1 MIIFYAGSGAKDFE
15 ILHEEPSQE
24 EWDKLK
30 RNITRLLLLQ
40 GKSDAS
46 EIFGNI
52 PFKLSKGTNFFD
64 DDFFVLKAT
73 LQLEEYVD
81 MNGLK
86 ADSKSSVHF
95 QNIAKA
101 FNELGY
107 YVRFIVAIPSK
118 DNAPTLVEVSKPDI
132 SSEVV
137 LRAITDAQ
145 HLIYSSGAVSAVDRV
160 HTALHGYLK
169 KICDLAS
176 ITYSINP
183 SLTEL
188 FKQIRVQHPIFIVNF
203 NSSEEIKRL
212 FGALAT
218 IIDSLN
224 IIRNRASVAHPNE
237 NLLDESEAIL
247 VINCVRSIMHYLDR
261 KLQ

>member
-1 MIIFYAGSGAKDFE
+1 MIIFYSGSGAKDLE
-15 ILHEEPSQE
+15 ILQEEPSQE
-24 EWDKLK
+24 MWVKLK
-30 RNITRLLLLQ
+30 RNIIRLLSLQ
-40 GKSDAS
+40 GKSDAADLM
-46 EIFGNI
+46 GNI
-52 PFKLSKGTNFFD
+52 PFKLNKGTNFFD
-64 DDFFVLKAT
+64 DDFFVLNVT
-73 LQLEEYVD
+73 LQLEEYVE

-101 FNELGY
+101 FNELDY
-107 YVRFIVAIPSK
+107 YVRFIVAIPLK
-118 DNAPTLVEVSKPDI
+118 DNAPKLVEVSKPDI

-160 HTALHGYLK
+160 HTALHGYFK
-169 KICDLAS
+169 KICDLES
-176 ITYSINP
+176 IPYSKDP

-188 FKQIRVQHPIFIVNF
+188 FKQIRLQHPIFVANF
-203 NSSEEIKRL
+203 NSSDEIKRL
-212 FGALAT
+212 FGALGT

-224 IIRNRASVAHPNE
+224 TIRNRASVAHPNE
-237 NLLDESEAIL
+237 NLLDESEALL
-247 VINCVRSIMHYLDR
+247 VINCVRTVMHYLDC